1 MKGSR
6 VIDRDREQGQVATAE
21 PPAAADRPRVAV
33 RGLVKRFAGA
43 GTIQTALEG
52 IDLDIRA
59 NEFVSLLGPSGCG
72 KTTLLRII
80 GGLVNPSGGEI
91 TIDGDSVPNALRA
104 RKFGFVFQD
113 ATLLPWR
120 TVADN
125 AALLLDVTGQQDR
138 RDVVESLL
146 ETRRAAGLRA
156 ALPVAALGRHAPA
169 RRARPR
175 ARARAPRSCS
185 WTSRSRPSTPSRATA
200 WATSCCASGTG
211 RASVVFVTHS
221 IPEAVLLSDRV
232 VVMSARP
239 GRIVADVTIDLP
251 RPRDADVRT
260 SPAFLEYQTQLRSY
274 IEGAH
279 E

>member
-1 MKGSR
+1 
-6 VIDRDREQGQVATAE
+6 VIDRDRQQGQLATAE
-21 PPAAADRPRVAV
+21 PPEQPARVVV

-43 GTIQTALEG
+43 GKVHTALEG
-52 IDLDIRA
+52 IDLDVRA

-80 GGLVNPSGGEI
+80 GGLVTPSAGDV
-91 TIDGDSVPNALRA
+91 TIDGEPVPDALRA

-125 AALLLDVTGQQDR
+125 AALLLDVTGQRDR
-138 RDVVESLL
+138 RGAVSSLL
-146 ETRRAAGLRA
+146 ETVGLEGFERHYPAQLSGGMRQRVALARALALSPEILLMDEPFA
-156 ALPVAALGRHAPA
+156 ALDAITRDRMAEELLRIWDGA
-169 RRARPR
+169 R
-175 ARARAPRSCS
+175 
-185 WTSRSRPSTPSRATA
+185 
-200 WATSCCASGTG
+200 
-211 RASVVFVTHS
+211 SVVFVTHS

-239 GRIVADVTIDLP
+239 GRIAADVTIDLP
-251 RPRDADVRT
+251 RPRDGDVRT
-260 SPAFLEYQTQLRSY
+260 STEYMDYQQELRGY

-279 E
+279 R